1 MQLDRCLAVTIL
13 SKQPSS
19 DQKHPN
25 LTVNLSKLPLPR
37 MHFITYANMAVT
49 GYVTMPRCIWHLP
62 ASQTSPSNGNACYQS
77 PGVSELRLTT

>member
-25 LTVNLSKLPLPR
+25 LTVNLSGFAIAPCALHHIRKRISDWLCHYATLYMASPSISDISLKWKRLLP
-37 MHFITYANMAVT
+37 V
-49 GYVTMPRCIWHLP
+49 PRCF
-62 ASQTSPSNGNACYQS
+62 
-77 PGVSELRLTT
+77 

>member
-49 GYVTMPRCIWHLP
+49 GYVTMPRCIWKHLRHLP
-62 ASQTSPSNGNACYQS
+62 QMETPVTSPQVFLN
-77 PGVSELRLTT
+77 